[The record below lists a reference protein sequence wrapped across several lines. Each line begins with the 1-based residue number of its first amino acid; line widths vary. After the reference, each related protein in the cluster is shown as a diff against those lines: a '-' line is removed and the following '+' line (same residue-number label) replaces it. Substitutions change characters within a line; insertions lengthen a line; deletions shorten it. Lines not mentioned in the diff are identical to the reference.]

1 MSNIVF
7 VGPLPPP
14 LHGFSAINLAM
25 HQKITA
31 KADSVLTFD
40 RSYTLIKLPLLR
52 NVLRWLLPLLQA
64 VKFLFLGCL
73 GRYHAMY
80 LGLSGGLGQVLDLP
94 FLLVARVLG
103 LPVFIHHH
111 SYAYINDV
119 TKLAQIVFRVAGAAQ
134 HIVLCE
140 RMALTL
146 AENYQVDIDRIT
158 AVSNA
163 AFQDKS
169 RLVEESLNDELCLG
183 FLSNITEEKGIFEFF
198 DTVQLAS
205 RTGLRVKAKI
215 AGPVSAEIKDKFEHY
230 LSVTPEAT
238 YCGPVYG
245 AVKDEFL
252 QSLHFLLFPTK
263 YVNEAEPVTIL
274 EAMRYGV
281 PVFAVRRGCIEA
293 QIGKEAGFLIDD
305 ISQFS
310 TEVCQVISKLD
321 QHAYHQLRSAAATRF
336 DALAKVSRGRIER
349 LLEAMVN
356 G

>member
-1 MSNIVF
+1 MSKIVF

-31 KADSVLTFD
+31 RADSVLTFD
-40 RSYTLIKLPLLR
+40 RAYTLKKLPFLR
-52 NVLRWLLPLLQA
+52 KTLKLFLPLLQA
-64 VKFLFLGCL
+64 VRFLLLGCL

-94 FLLVARVLG
+94 FLLAARLLG
-103 LPVFIHHH
+103 IPVFIHHH

-119 TKLAQIVFRVAGAAQ
+119 SKLAQIVFRVAGAAQ

-146 AENYQVDIDRIT
+146 ADNYQIDSARI
-158 AVSNA
+158 ASVSNA

-169 RLVEESLNDELCLG
+169 KLVGQDLAGDVCLG

-198 DTVQLAS
+198 ETVQLAS
-205 RTGLRVKAKI
+205 RSGLRVKAKI
-215 AGPVSAEIKDKFEHY
+215 AGPVSAEIRDKFEQY
-230 LSVTPEAT
+230 LSATPEVT

-245 AVKDEFL
+245 TAKDDFL

-293 QIGKEAGFLIDD
+293 QIGNEAGFLIDD
-305 ISQFS
+305 ISRFS
-310 TEVCQVISKLD
+310 TEVCHVISQLN
-321 QHAYHQLRSAAATRF
+321 QHAYHQLRSAAACRF
-336 DALAKVSRGRIER
+336 DALAKVSRGRIET